1 MARKKVAKVKDL
13 PGFEKDM
20 DTNVVINTNSDAFKS
35 RRAQKAALQE
45 KEQELLQM
53 KNDIEELKK
62 LVKGL
67 SKG

>member
-53 KNDIEELKK
+53 KKDIEELKK

>member
-35 RRAQKAALQE
+35 RRAQKAAMQE

>member
-20 DTNVVINTNSDAFKS
+20 NTNVVINTNSDAFKS

>member
-20 DTNVVINTNSDAFKS
+20 NTNVVINTNSDAFKS

-53 KNDIEELKK
+53 KKDIEELKK
-62 LVKGL
+62 SVKGL

>member
-20 DTNVVINTNSDAFKS
+20 DTNVVINTNSDALKS

-53 KNDIEELKK
+53 KKDIEELKK

>member
-35 RRAQKAALQE
+35 RRAQKAALLE

>member
-20 DTNVVINTNSDAFKS
+20 NTNVVINNNSDAFKS

>member
-35 RRAQKAALQE
+35 RRAQKATLLE

>member
-20 DTNVVINTNSDAFKS
+20 NTNVVINTNSDAFKS

-53 KNDIEELKK
+53 KKDIEELKK